1 MRQPQNT
8 LFTSQPRSKWT
19 LLNSGTSKFITP
31 AIVETCIVDY
41 LGYIIGGSNKKSQTV
56 VSTVDCLANKQL
68 IRFYN
73 DKESTK

>member
-1 MRQPQNT
+1 MLQPQNT

-41 LGYIIGGSNKKSQTV
+41 LDYIIGGSNKKKV
-56 VSTVDCLANKQL
+56 KL
-68 IRFYN
+68 
-73 DKESTK
+73 